1 MGRLILSDLKKLMRC
16 RTLWV
21 CAVIGFLT
29 GMSMTFL
36 YDAAWNNMTDTT
48 NYQMVFSFLKTIGM
62 DSDTS
67 KQLLSQFPQEVFWQ
81 YINTLFSDGNL
92 IIFSAIVISVYIGT
106 EYNEGTFKNTLSRG
120 FSRTSV
126 YTSKYISCVVSTAIT
141 VIAYLAGGGIVAA
154 IKFDLTTDVSDEQM
168 ILMVLAYSGLYI
180 ALTAVFMFISVIS
193 KKTGLAIALNIVIPI
208 FVSIFVRILTFGFEW
223 VQKAVQFWIFDTIT
237 LVQTLYQND
246 NIYIAFTV
254 IPIYLVLFLILGI
267 IIFNRQDIK

>member
-1 MGRLILSDLKKLMRC
+1 MGRLILSDLKKLMKR

-36 YDAAWNNMTDTT
+36 YHAAWNNMTDTA
-48 NYQMVFSFLKTIGM
+48 NYQMVFSFLKTMGM

-92 IIFSAIVISVYIGT
+92 IIFIAIVISVYVGM

-126 YTSKYISCVVSTAIT
+126 YASKYISSIAATAIT
-141 VIAYLAGGGIVAA
+141 IISYLFGGGIVAA
-154 IKFDLTTDVSDEQM
+154 IKFDLTTDVTDEQM
-168 ILMVLAYSGLYI
+168 IIMVLAYSCLYI
-180 ALTAVFMFISVIS
+180 ALTAVFMFIAVVS

-208 FVSIFVRILTFGFEW
+208 FVSLFVRILTFGFDW
-223 VQKAVQFWIFDTIT
+223 VQKAVQFWIFDTVT

-246 NIYIAFTV
+246 DIYIAFIV
-254 IPIYLVLFLILGI
+254 APIYLILFTVLGI
-267 IIFNRQDIK
+267 VFFKRQDIR

>member
-223 VQKAVQFWIFDTIT
+223 VQKAVKFWIFDTIT

>member
-1 MGRLILSDLKKLMRC
+1 MGRLILSDLKKLMKC

-36 YDAAWNNMTDTT
+36 YDAAWNNMTDTA
-48 NYQMVFSFLKTIGM
+48 NYQMVFSFLKTMGM

-92 IIFSAIVISVYIGT
+92 IIFIAIVISVYVGM

-126 YTSKYISCVVSTAIT
+126 YASKYISSIAATAIT
-141 VIAYLAGGGIVAA
+141 IISYLFGGGIVAA
-154 IKFDLTTDVSDEQM
+154 IKFDLTTDVTDEQM
-168 ILMVLAYSGLYI
+168 IIMVLAYSCLYI
-180 ALTAVFMFISVIS
+180 ALTAVFMFIAVVS

-208 FVSIFVRILTFGFEW
+208 FVSLFVRILTFGFDW
-223 VQKAVQFWIFDTIT
+223 VQKAVQFWIFDTVT

-246 NIYIAFTV
+246 DIYIAFIV
-254 IPIYLVLFLILGI
+254 APIYLILFTVLGI
-267 IIFNRQDIK
+267 VFFKRQDIR

>member
-1 MGRLILSDLKKLMRC
+1 MGRLILSDLKKLMKC

-21 CAVIGFLT
+21 CAVIGFFT

-223 VQKAVQFWIFDTIT
+223 VQKAVKFWIFDTIT

>member
-1 MGRLILSDLKKLMRC
+1 MGRLILSDLKKLMKC
-16 RTLWV
+16 STLWV
-21 CAVIGFLT
+21 CTVIGFLT

>member
-1 MGRLILSDLKKLMRC
+1 MGRLILSDLKKLMKC

-36 YDAAWNNMTDTT
+36 YDAAWNNMTDTA
-48 NYQMVFSFLKTIGM
+48 NYQMVFSFLKTMGM

-92 IIFSAIVISVYIGT
+92 IIFIAIVISVYVGT

-126 YTSKYISCVVSTAIT
+126 YASKYISSVAAVAIT
-141 VIAYLAGGGIVAA
+141 IISYLFGGGIVAA
-154 IKFDLTTDVSDEQM
+154 IKFDLTTDVTNEQM
-168 ILMVLAYSGLYI
+168 IIMVLAYSCLYI
-180 ALTAVFMFISVIS
+180 ALTAVFMFIAVIS

-208 FVSIFVRILTFGFEW
+208 FVSLFVRILTFGFDW
-223 VQKAVQFWIFDTIT
+223 VQKAVQFWIFDTVT
-237 LVQTLYQND
+237 LVQTLYQNND
-246 NIYIAFTV
+246 IYIAFIV
-254 IPIYLVLFLILGI
+254 SPIYLILFMVLGMIL
-267 IIFNRQDIK
+267 FKRQDIR